1 MPLKLYTLADMK
13 LINETPLPHWCR
25 NYTGQM
31 VCTGHIESMAF
42 SPDNKLLAVGQ
53 ESRPR
58 PRLFDLTS
66 RNEVFPYEGHNS
78 YVVDLRF
85 SANGRILRSIGSDGN
100 TCTWDAGT
108 MKMLTRKSLPTGRF
122 LANIR
127 PSDGR
132 YGVCPVRDD
141 PNQPTLVVDLET
153 GKTVCEVMLPL
164 KWDQYMTRMY
174 WLDESMALALGEGHW
189 RRFNYQTGTIVA
201 EGTIDIDKQNSL
213 YNGCGEL
220 TEDGK
225 SLFYAHDAGKASPPW
240 DVEVTDVATL
250 RGHELGEIRP
260 EQWPNGPVGLVPGGR
275 HFHLGTQI
283 YDRQTLKPVA
293 AREFPHMR
301 VAGMTFSAAG
311 DRYAVVMWK
320 SQDEDD
326 HNGWRHR
333 DAASESLVR
342 VHETLSGGTLLAFAP
357 AHAAGSMVFS
367 PDGRRLAVA
376 YDDGTIEIRDLPVKP
391 TK

>member
-1 MPLKLYTLADMK
+1 MP
-13 LINETPLPHWCR
+13 HGCR

-42 SPDNKLLAVGQ
+42 SPDSKLLVVGQ

-58 PRLFDLTS
+58 PRLFDPTGGDELL
-66 RNEVFPYEGHNS
+66 PYEGHGS

-85 SANGRILRSIGSDGN
+85 SADGRVLRSIGSDGSI
-100 TCTWDAGT
+100 CTWDAGT
-108 MKMLTRKSLPTGRF
+108 MKMLTRNSLPTDRF
-122 LANIR
+122 LANTR

-132 YGVCPVRDD
+132 YGLCPVRGD

-164 KWDQYMTRMY
+164 KWEQYMTRMY
-174 WLDESMALALGEGHW
+174 WLDKSMALALGEGHW
-189 RRFNYQTGTIVA
+189 RRFNYQTGKIVA
-201 EGTIDIDKQNSL
+201 EGAIDIDKQNSL
-213 YNGCGEL
+213 YNGQGEL

-225 SLFYAHDAGKASPPW
+225 TLFYAHDAGKASPPW
-240 DVEVTDVATL
+240 GVEVTDIASL
-250 RGHELGEIRP
+250 RSRTLGEIGP

-275 HFHLGTQI
+275 YFHLGTQI

-293 AREFPHMR
+293 AREFPHMT
-301 VAGMTFSAAG
+301 VTGMTFSAAG

-326 HNGWRHR
+326 HDWWRHR
-333 DAASESLVR
+333 DANNESLVR
-342 VHETLSGGTLLAFAP
+342 VHETLSGSTLLAFAP
-357 AHAAGSMVFS
+357 THAAGSMEFS
-367 PDGRRLAVA
+367 PDGKRLAIA
-376 YDDGTIEIRDLPVKP
+376 YDDGTVEIRDLPAKRL
-391 TK
+391 K